1 MDAKEII
8 IQALGVIG
16 VLASIAAY
24 QCNEHKKLMILRTVN
39 ESFFAAQYF
48 LLGAFTGMAM
58 NIIGCIRNIIFAKR
72 VEANKSTTVWR
83 IVFSIIFSIFI
94 ILTWSGFKSLLS
106 GFAKVMSTVA
116 YGSKNTAFVRIMCF
130 FTSIC
135 WFIYNF
141 CVKSYAGCVCE
152 ALTICSVLIGIIRID
167 IPKYTKVKK
176 QA

>member
-1 MDAKEII
+1 MDAREIF
-8 IQALGVIG
+8 IQTLGAIG

-24 QCNEHKKLMILRTVN
+24 QCRQHKKLMILRTVN

-58 NIIGCIRNIIFAKR
+58 NLIGCIRNIIFAKQ
-72 VEANKSTTVWR
+72 VESKKSTVISR
-83 IVFSIIFSIFI
+83 IVFSVIFSVFI

-106 GFAKVMSTVA
+106 GFAKIMSTVA
-116 YGSKNTAFVRIMCF
+116 YGSKNTSFVRIICF

-152 ALTICSVLIGIIRID
+152 ALTICSVLAGIIRID
-167 IPKYTKVKK
+167 IPEHLRAKGR
-176 QA
+176 A